1 MQFLHETIPT
11 TRHYAAQMRE
21 RNHRVYWT
29 TRQGDTSILVCCP
42 FKKYPFDDLD
52 GFCTALNK
60 LNSDF
65 EQFTEVQFKDTSYYV
80 KLVPFKEKEKKG
92 GCDLFRTACSYVVL
106 ACEADGD
113 SVIVYP
119 PKNIKDQSKDF
130 SYEAVLT
137 YCDEVSYVKKGPF
150 RKEEE
155 VPTGFIIV
163 DTQNLNL
170 PDYEDGDICYMIDA
184 LEIPITRKMLSSP
197 IYIRTR
203 RQPVFV
209 SKKPGL
215 KLTTAKLND

>member
-1 MQFLHETIPT
+1 MTYDEIVTMIEEVGLPCAYD
-11 TRHYAAQMRE
+11 HYAEGESPDLPYLLFLLPSSDNFFALLRRLSTCLE
-21 RNHRVYWT
+21 CFAISSTATSSSIYVY
-29 TRQGDTSILVCCP
+29 S
-42 FKKYPFDDLD
+42 
-52 GFCTALNK
+52 
-60 LNSDF
+60 
-65 EQFTEVQFKDTSYYV
+65 
-80 KLVPFKEKEKKG
+80 
-92 GCDLFRTACSYVVL
+92 
-106 ACEADGD
+106 
-113 SVIVYP
+113 
-119 PKNIKDQSKDF
+119 PKNIKDQCKDF